1 LDKGTNPGTSREGS
15 GVIISEDGYIVTN
28 NHVIKEPRNEITLNN
43 KKSYKAKLIGTDSKM
58 DIALLKLMPTKL
70 AYTTFGNSDSIKS
83 GNGFWQLETR
93 ITLPQQ

>member
-1 LDKGTNPGTSREGS
+1 LDKGTNQEQVGNGS

-28 NHVIKEPRNEITLNN
+28 NHVIKEPRSEITLNN

-70 AYTTFGNSDSIKS
+70 AYTTFGNSDSIKV
-83 GNGFWQLETR
+83 GMGFGSWK
-93 ITLPQQ
+93 PV